1 MPRANGVC
9 WRSATGQDEERLRL
23 ATSSNRVSTVHPRL
37 GPNRLGPCQGPALLP
52 VSRPGGDRPT
62 IRSASP
68 SVNDIHLGWPQ
79 PLPYLL
85 GYRESEACTCGKARG
100 IQTSTPPP
108 PPPPLLRQEIR
119 KSGGQPSALPPRATH
134 RTRRNRFR
142 CAAKAYKGARR
153 GPG

>member
-68 SVNDIHLGWPQ
+68 SVNDIHLSPICLAIVNPKLVLAAKLAESKRAHLLLLLGRL
-79 PLPYLL
+79 PLPH
-85 GYRESEACTCGKARG
+85 S
-100 IQTSTPPP
+100 S
-108 PPPPLLRQEIR
+108 
-119 KSGGQPSALPPRATH
+119 SALASPGDKEVGRPAVRPPS
-134 RTRRNRFR
+134 TRHPPHPSQPISVR
-142 CAAKAYKGARR
+142 RR
-153 GPG
+153 GL